1 MSSFVY
7 KSETIPAGTH
17 EFYIE
22 LYTEKSS
29 TTRQVLTAFDG
40 RRVFHGIYTTA
51 TGAQRAY
58 NRELKKIKEE
68 AKR

>member
-7 KSETIPAGTH
+7 KEEAIPAGNH
-17 EFYIE
+17 EFLVR
-22 LYTEKSS
+22 LYTEKPF
-29 TTRQVLTAFDG
+29 TTRQVMTSFDG

-68 AKR
+68 AKK